1 MISYN
6 GEGCHWNFEKYVTA
20 KKKHHQIL
28 EGLVCYGYSGIDL
41 TTKVCYLMDGINTKE
56 LDVPTGQI
64 LGNPML
70 HSDFDGLVMLY
81 KDFIN
86 QSKSS
91 SSSGSSAPTQ
101 NVSAA
106 SVTKGNTINDR
117 YYSLAEYVELTNE
130 QQEQLH
136 QAWAKRGYIKG
147 AKDSKVLPSQA
158 TKKQNSEGNAYLRHL
173 LTDCILPKSV
183 TIFLVDTYTVIE

>member
-1 MISYN
+1 
-6 GEGCHWNFEKYVTA
+6 
-20 KKKHHQIL
+20 
-28 EGLVCYGYSGIDL
+28 
-41 TTKVCYLMDGINTKE
+41 MDGIKIKE

-70 HSDFDGLVMLY
+70 HSDFDGWVMLY

-91 SSSGSSAPTQ
+91 SSSSSSALMQ
-101 NVSAA
+101 NVLVAN
-106 SVTKGNTINDR
+106 VTKGNTIDDR
-117 YYSLAEYVELTNE
+117 YYSPAEYAKLMNE
-130 QQEQLH
+130 QQERLH
-136 QAWAKRGYIKG
+136 QAWAKRGYFKG
-147 AKDSKVLPSQA
+147 TKDSKVLPSQA
-158 TKKQNSEGNAYLRHL
+158 TKKQNSEGNTYLRHL